1 MLLLSLLGVIGLIFL
16 TYYAARWL
24 NKRTYIS
31 GTRSIKIL
39 ERANFSQDKS
49 IVIVKVGGKNMLLG
63 VTSEHIEKI
72 ADLDDEDIIAPEQI
86 SGNGNG
92 TFLENLKKAA
102 REHPYIKPFIK
113 PPQGEQQDDRE
124 K

>member
-1 MLLLSLLGVIGLIFL
+1 MMLLSLLGVIGLIFL

-24 NKRTYIS
+24 NKRTTMA

-49 IVIVKVGGKNMLLG
+49 IVIVKVGGKHMLLG
-63 VTSEHIEKI
+63 VTSEHIDKI
-72 ADLDDEDIIAPEQI
+72 ADLSEDDIITPEPVQY
-86 SGNGNG
+86 NGS
-92 TFLENLKKAA
+92 FLDNLKKAT

-113 PPQGEQQDDRE
+113 APQGEQQDDRDE
-124 K
+124 